1 MPVALPGRG
10 RGASRS
16 QLEASAVEP
25 LVGVTRAGVIES
37 WHAGAIAVVSGAGGI
52 VAHAGDAETATF
64 WRSTAALHRA
74 LALVHAGGVKR
85 WELSEAQLAILC
97 GSHHGEPAQ
106 VRCVAEILERIG
118 LEESALH
125 CGAQMPRSEWA
136 AAELLRRN
144 EKPSALHHP
153 FSGNHVALLALSRL
167 LGGDVERYEDASGA
181 AQVSALE
188 MTARLAGVAP
198 QEMVVSG
205 DGAKSGEYRTEL
217 WRLALAFARLIAV
230 PRDWETRIHA
240 TAQAIVN
247 AVTHHPDFIS
257 GAGEI
262 DAEAMR
268 AFDGTAICKLGEEGV
283 GAAAWAPSERF
294 PEGVGVAFKIADG
307 VGGRRA
313 IPVVLAAI
321 AEQLELGT
329 GEQRAALE
337 SHVVRTIETQR
348 GEPVSELVP
357 LFELT
362 IEAREA

>member
-1 MPVALPGRG
+1 MSLSGRG

-16 QLEASAVEP
+16 QIEASAVEP
-25 LVGVTRAGVIES
+25 LVGLTRAGVIES
-37 WHAGAIAVVSGAGGI
+37 WHAGAIAVVSGAGEI
-52 VAHAGDAETATF
+52 VAHVGDAERATF
-64 WRSTAALHRA
+64 WRSAAAPYQA

-85 WELSEAQLAILC
+85 WELSEGQLAILG

-118 LEESALH
+118 LDESALR
-125 CGAQMPRSEWA
+125 CGVQMPRSEWA

-144 EKPSALHHP
+144 EKPSALHHAA
-153 FSGNHVALLALSRL
+153 SGNHVALLALSRL
-167 LGGDVERYEDASGA
+167 LGGDVERYEEAGAA

-188 MTARLAGVAP
+188 MAARFAGVAP
-198 QEMVVSG
+198 QEMTVSRE
-205 DGAKSGEYRTEL
+205 GAKAGEYRTEL
-217 WRLALAFARLIAV
+217 WRLALAFARLMAV
-230 PRDWETRIHA
+230 PRDWEMRIHA

-268 AFDGTAICKLGEEGV
+268 AFGGAAICKLGEEGV
-283 GAAAWAPSERF
+283 GAVAWAPSKRF

-307 VGGRRA
+307 VGRRA
-313 IPVVLAAI
+313 IPVVLDAV

-329 GEQRAALE
+329 EEQRAALKL
-337 SHVVRTIETQR
+337 HVANAVERQG

-362 IEAREA
+362 IEAGEA